1 VTYREPYGPDVAS
14 FIFGILPKHLYEGQE
29 LGKAPANAAPVGTG
43 PFKFT
48 RWAPRKNIILTANE
62 EHWSGRPY
70 IDQIEVTFELRQR
83 DHLRALRENKIDFAE
98 ITEPSDWTG
107 ELRTPEFLEKFETG
121 TLDENVLTLIA
132 WNCQRKP
139 LDDKRVRQ
147 ALTQA
152 LDRPRIIEDVLS
164 GAARPV
170 SGPFFPTL
178 WGADPNIA
186 PWPFDV
192 ARANA
197 LLDEAKLPKKGEHRF
212 AVELLVQDNFR
223 GSAVYDGM
231 LAIFRNDMEK
241 IGVDLVVTFV
251 PRSEVVDRLVLHNFD
266 AVLFRWTSDIPDPDP
281 YALLHSSQVNGGE
294 NYVGWVNSDADRLLE
309 EGRRTQD
316 RAKRKESY
324 FALHRI
330 VHDEQPFTFLYAPQ
344 RYYAWSRRVRGVSP
358 LDLSTL
364 PRWPGV
370 ARWSVQ

>member
-1 VTYREPYGPDVAS
+1 VVFDV
-14 FIFGILPKHLYEGQE
+14 
-29 LGKAPANAAPVGTG
+29 
-43 PFKFT
+43 
-48 RWAPRKNIILTANE
+48 RPRD
-62 EHWSGRPY
+62 Y
-70 IDQIEVTFELRQR
+70 
-83 DHLRALRENKIDFAE
+83 LRALRENKVDFTE

-107 ELRTPEFLEKFETG
+107 ELRTPEFLERFETG
-121 TLDENVLTLIA
+121 TLDENVLALIA

-139 LDDKRVRQ
+139 LDDKRVRL
-147 ALTQA
+147 ALTHA

-164 GAARPV
+164 GDARPV
-170 SGPFFPTL
+170 SGPFFPSL

-197 LLDEAKLPKKGEHRF
+197 LLDEAKLPRKGEHRF
-212 AVELLVQDNFR
+212 SIELLVQDSYR

-241 IGVDLVVTFV
+241 IGVDLRVSYV
-251 PRSEVVDRLVLHNFD
+251 PRGEVVDRLILHNFD
-266 AVLFRWTSDIPDPDP
+266 AVLFRWTSDIADPDP

-294 NYVGWVNSDADRLLE
+294 NFVAWVNADADRLLE

-316 RAKRKESY
+316 RGKRKESY

-344 RYYAWSRRVRGVSP
+344 RFYAWSRRVRGVSP
-358 LDLSTL
+358 VDLSAL
-364 PRWPGV
+364 PSWPGV
-370 ARWSVQ
+370 ARWSVVQ